1 MRSTSW
7 SGLRFFEIGR
17 CQLELQNRFTPAN
30 FEKSQA
36 RPLIYQLRA
45 SHHVSSVGKVYLVG
59 AGPGDPGLIT
69 VRAVECLKRAD
80 LVLYDGLVNPLLLRY
95 TSATAERTCRVN
107 SIDGRALPQ
116 AEINRHLVE
125 AALSGK
131 TVVRLKGGD
140 PYLFGRGTE
149 EAAAL
154 VAAGIPYEVVPGVSA
169 ALAASVYAGM
179 SLTHREFSSAV
190 ALVTGHED
198 PTKAESQLD
207 YAALSQFPGT
217 LVFYMGLHRLEGITE
232 ALMQAGKPP
241 ETLAA
246 VISRGTWPQQRTVTG
261 TLADIASQVRLADL
275 HAPSLIVVGECVRLR
290 DSLQWF
296 EQRALFGL
304 RIGITRADGQ
314 ASDVIDRVVE
324 LGGDPVLL
332 PTIAILPPADWSE
345 VDACLRHLGDYDW
358 IVFTSANGVRQLFGR
373 LWSTGGDARRLGR
386 AKLAAI
392 GSGTAAALAEFH
404 LQADLVPE
412 SFRAEALAEALKPE
426 VAGKRVLWARASR
439 GREVL
444 PTELRAA
451 GAMLDEL
458 VVYQNVDVAALPAEV
473 LADIEH
479 GKLHWIGLSSPSIA
493 RNLAVKLTPAALA
506 HVGHAV
512 KLASISP
519 VTTAAALEM
528 GLPISAE
535 AKTFTWDGILDA
547 IRDHHQF
554 HSES

>member
-1 MRSTSW
+1 M
-7 SGLRFFEIGR
+7 
-17 CQLELQNRFTPAN
+17 
-30 FEKSQA
+30 
-36 RPLIYQLRA
+36 
-45 SHHVSSVGKVYLVG
+45 SSVGKVYLVG
-59 AGPGDPGLIT
+59 AGSGDPGLIT

-80 LVLYDGLVNPLLLRY
+80 VVFYDGLVNPLLLRY
-95 TSATAERTCRVN
+95 TSAAAERTCRIS

-179 SLTHREFSSAV
+179 SLTHREISSAV
-190 ALVTGHED
+190 ALITGHED
-198 PTKAESQLD
+198 PAKAESHLD
-207 YAALSQFPGT
+207 YAALAQFPGT
-217 LVFYMGLHRLEGITE
+217 LVFYMGLHRLEAITE
-232 ALMQAGKPP
+232 ALIQAGKPAG
-241 ETLAA
+241 TLAA

-261 TLADIASQVRLADL
+261 TLADIAVQVRAAEL
-275 HAPSLIVVGECVRLR
+275 HAPSLIIVGECVRLR

-296 EQRALFGL
+296 EQRTLFGM
-304 RIGITRADGQ
+304 RIGITRAEGQ
-314 ASDVIDRVVE
+314 AYEVIDRVVE

-332 PTIAILPPADWSE
+332 PTIAILPPADWGE
-345 VDACLRHLGDYDW
+345 VDACLQRLDEYDW
-358 IVFTSANGVRQLFGR
+358 IVFTSANGVRQFCGR
-373 LWSTGGDARRLGR
+373 LWAQGCDARRLGR

-392 GSGTAAALAEFH
+392 GTGTAASLAEFH
-404 LQADLVPE
+404 LHADLVPD
-412 SFRAEALAEALKPE
+412 SFRAEALAEALKPL
-426 VAGKRVLWARASR
+426 VAGKKVLWARASR
-439 GREVL
+439 GRDVL

-451 GAMLDEL
+451 GARLDEL
-458 VVYQNVDVAALPAEV
+458 VVYQNVDVTALPAAV
-473 LADIEH
+473 LTDIEQ

-493 RNLAVKLTPAALA
+493 RNLAEKLTPAARARL
-506 HVGHAV
+506 GHDV

-519 VTTAAALEM
+519 VTTAAAVEA

-535 AKTFTWDGILDA
+535 ATTYTWEGILQA
-547 IRDHHQF
+547 IVVDRSAITTGSRSDL
-554 HSES
+554 

>member
-1 MRSTSW
+1 M
-7 SGLRFFEIGR
+7 
-17 CQLELQNRFTPAN
+17 
-30 FEKSQA
+30 
-36 RPLIYQLRA
+36 
-45 SHHVSSVGKVYLVG
+45 SSVGKVYLVG
-59 AGPGDPGLIT
+59 AGSGDPGLIT

-80 LVLYDGLVNPLLLRY
+80 VVFYDGLVNPLLLRY

-107 SIDGRALPQ
+107 SVDGRALPQ
-116 AEINRHLVE
+116 GDINRHLVE

-198 PTKAESQLD
+198 PTKTESHLD
-207 YAALSQFPGT
+207 YTALAQFPGT
-217 LVFYMGLHRLEGITE
+217 LVFYMGLHRLEAITD
-232 ALMQAGKPP
+232 ALTQAGKPA

-261 TLADIASQVRLADL
+261 TLADIASRVRQAEL
-275 HAPSLIVVGECVRLR
+275 HAPSLIIVGECVRLR

-296 EQRALFGL
+296 ERRPLFGL
-304 RIGITRADGQ
+304 RIGITRAEAQ
-314 ASDVIDRVVE
+314 AYEVIDRVVE
-324 LGGDPVLL
+324 LGGDPVLM
-332 PTIAILPPADWSE
+332 PTIAILPPEDWSQ
-345 VDACLRHLGDYDW
+345 VDACLQRLDGYDW
-358 IVFTSANGVRQLFGR
+358 IVFTSANGVRQFFGR
-373 LWSTGGDARRLGR
+373 LWSQGKDARRLGQ

-392 GSGTAAALAEFH
+392 GSGTVAALAEFH

-412 SFRAEALAEALKPE
+412 SFRAEALADVLKPH

-439 GREVL
+439 GRDVL

-451 GAMLDEL
+451 GADLEEV
-458 VVYQNVDVAALPAEV
+458 VVYQNVDVPALPESV
-473 LADIEH
+473 IADIEQ
-479 GKLHWIGLSSPSIA
+479 GRLQWIGLSSPSIA
-493 RNLAVKLTPAALA
+493 RNLADKLTPAARARL
-506 HVGHAV
+506 GHEV

-519 VTTAAALEM
+519 VTTAAAQEV
-528 GLPISAE
+528 GLPISVE
-535 AKTFTWDGILDA
+535 ATVYTWEGILDA
-547 IRDHHQF
+547 IVP
-554 HSES
+554 

>member
-1 MRSTSW
+1 M
-7 SGLRFFEIGR
+7 
-17 CQLELQNRFTPAN
+17 
-30 FEKSQA
+30 
-36 RPLIYQLRA
+36 
-45 SHHVSSVGKVYLVG
+45 SSVGKVYLVG

-69 VRAVECLKRAD
+69 VRAVECLRRAD

-107 SIDGRALPQ
+107 SLDGRALPQ
-116 AEINRHLVE
+116 TEINRHLVE

-179 SLTHREFSSAV
+179 SLTHREFSSSV

-198 PTKAESQLD
+198 PAKVESQLD
-207 YAALSQFPGT
+207 YAALAQFPGT
-217 LVFYMGLHRLEGITE
+217 LVFYMGLHRLEAITE
-232 ALMQAGKPP
+232 ALTQAGKPA

-261 TLADIASQVRLADL
+261 TLADIAARVRRVDL
-275 HAPSLIVVGECVRLR
+275 HAPSLIIVGECVRLR

-304 RIGITRADGQ
+304 RIGITRAAEQ

-332 PTIAILPPADWSE
+332 PTIAILPPKNWSE
-345 VDACLRHLGDYDW
+345 VDFCLAHLANYDW
-358 IVFTSANGVRQLFGR
+358 IVFTSANGVRQFFTR
-373 LWSTGGDARRLGR
+373 LWSQGGDARRLGQ
-386 AKLAAI
+386 AKVAAI
-392 GSGTAAALAEFH
+392 GSGTAGALAEF
-404 LQADLVPE
+404 QVRADLVPE
-412 SFRAEALAEALKPE
+412 SFRAESLADALKPL
-426 VAGKRVLWARASR
+426 VAGKQVLWVRASR

-444 PTELRAA
+444 PIELRAA
-451 GAMLDEL
+451 GAILEEL
-458 VVYQNVDVAALPAEV
+458 VVYQNVDLATLPATV
-473 LADIEH
+473 LADIEQ

-493 RNLAVKLTPAALA
+493 RNLADKLTPAARARL
-506 HVGHAV
+506 GHEV

-519 VTTAAALEM
+519 VTTAAAFEV

-535 AKTFTWDGILDA
+535 AQTFTWEGILEA
-547 IRDHHQF
+547 IKNHHQF

>member
-1 MRSTSW
+1 M
-7 SGLRFFEIGR
+7 
-17 CQLELQNRFTPAN
+17 
-30 FEKSQA
+30 
-36 RPLIYQLRA
+36 
-45 SHHVSSVGKVYLVG
+45 SSVGKVYLVG
-59 AGPGDPGLIT
+59 AGSGDPGLIT

-80 LVLYDGLVNPLLLRY
+80 LVFYDGLVNPLLLRY

-116 AEINRHLVE
+116 DEINRHLVE

-179 SLTHREFSSAV
+179 SLTHREISSAV

-198 PTKAESQLD
+198 PTKVESHLD
-207 YAALSQFPGT
+207 YAALAQFPGT
-217 LVFYMGLHRLEGITE
+217 LVFYMGLHRLEAITE
-232 ALMQAGKPP
+232 ALVHAGKSA

-261 TLADIASQVRLADL
+261 TLADIAARVRSAEL
-275 HAPSLIVVGECVRLR
+275 HAPSLIIVGECVRLR

-304 RIGITRADGQ
+304 RIGITRAEGQ
-314 ASDVIDRVVE
+314 AFEVIDRVVE

-332 PTIAILPPADWSE
+332 PTIAILPPEDWNE
-345 VDACLRHLGDYDW
+345 VDACLRRLDDYEW
-358 IVFTSANGVRQLFGR
+358 VVFTSANGVRQLLDR
-373 LWSTGGDARRLGR
+373 LWSEGGDARRLGR

-392 GSGTAAALAEFH
+392 GSSTAAALEEFH
-404 LQADLVPE
+404 LHADLVPE
-412 SFRAEALAEALKPE
+412 SFRAEALADALKPM
-426 VAGKRVLWARASR
+426 VVGKRVLWARASR
-439 GREVL
+439 GRDVL

-451 GAMLDEL
+451 GAILDEL
-458 VVYQNVDVAALPAEV
+458 IVYQNVDVAALPEAV
-473 LADIEH
+473 LTDIEQ
-479 GKLHWIGLSSPSIA
+479 GRLHWIGLSSPSIA
-493 RNLAVKLTPAALA
+493 RNLAEKLTPAARARL
-506 HVGHAV
+506 GHEV

-519 VTTAAALEM
+519 VTTAAALEV

-535 AKTFTWDGILDA
+535 AKVFTWDGILDA
-547 IRDHHQF
+547 IVAVR
-554 HSES
+554 SVPL